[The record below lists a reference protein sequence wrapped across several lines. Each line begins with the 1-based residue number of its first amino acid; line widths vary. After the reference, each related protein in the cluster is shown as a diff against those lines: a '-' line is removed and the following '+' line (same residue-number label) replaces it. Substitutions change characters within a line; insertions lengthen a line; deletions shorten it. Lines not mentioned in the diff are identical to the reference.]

1 MCCIPHGL
9 GLTKKV
15 EKLIFTPPLQVSVE
29 GVDVKSSF
37 FLVSPSLVTIDFWHT
52 FMGSFSS
59 RCSISFSSLLNSFRL
74 AAQSFSARC

>member
-15 EKLIFTPPLQVSVE
+15 EKLIFTPPPLQVSVE

-37 FLVSPSLVTIDFWHT
+37 FLVSPKQLTK
-52 FMGSFSS
+52 
-59 RCSISFSSLLNSFRL
+59 L
-74 AAQSFSARC
+74 Q